1 MSEEQVQQEEM
12 TQEEQETTEAM
23 DKAFKD
29 FVHHQRVAL
38 EELGK
43 ALESLLPKEFRE
55 HTKNAGQAFIDAFK
69 SLFDAAKGDL
79 DHMMKWRKDED
90 SDEGAEKA
98 EASTKVKVEI
108 E

>member
-12 TQEEQETTEAM
+12 TQEEQETVEAM
-23 DKAFKD
+23 DKAFKE

-43 ALESLLPKEFRE
+43 ALESLLPKDFRE
-55 HTKNAGQAFIDAFK
+55 HTKNAGQAFIDAFR
-69 SLFDAAKGDL
+69 SLFDAAKSDI
-79 DHMMKWRKDED
+79 DQMMKRRKEEGDDE
-90 SDEGAEKA
+90 EKA